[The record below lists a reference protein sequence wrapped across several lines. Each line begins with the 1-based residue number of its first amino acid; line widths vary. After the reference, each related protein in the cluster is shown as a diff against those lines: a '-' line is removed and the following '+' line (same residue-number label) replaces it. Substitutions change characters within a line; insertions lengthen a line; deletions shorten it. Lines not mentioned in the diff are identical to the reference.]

1 MKKFIYSDKKRQ
13 KISFPLGGIGTGC
26 IGLLGN
32 GALGG
37 FEIKNRPD
45 KHSTSNSFFAIKA
58 ERNGQLLDARIL
70 QSELELSISQKE
82 TFVSATS
89 FRILKDYPHFPKCD
103 FESYF
108 PFAQLNFAC
117 DSFPATIKMKAFNPF
132 IPLNDTDSGIPAAF
146 FEFEVYNSSDKKTD
160 YTLCGILENLLPNCS
175 NTAGCTENGE
185 AYIYMDNST
194 ELSRDKNGNMCI
206 STNAKNVSYQ
216 EYLYRSSLFDTIK
229 KFWDDFTLC
238 STFVNRSYDDKSS
251 SNSSAALAT
260 HFSLEPNEVKTIRF
274 LISWYFPYAS
284 NYFCPVPKKMDES
297 QEDYVNKNSWR
308 NYYAQYFESS
318 VECSSYCFRHW
329 DRLKNESMMFSDTLL
344 CSTLPDKVLEAV
356 TNNLCV
362 FKSPAILR
370 LDDGCL
376 WELDCSENEHG
387 TFSFSCSHIWNYAYS
402 LSFLFP
408 KLERSMTLSQL
419 KYCMDDYGGINS
431 RLLPKQRKHFEDNA
445 ITNDVRFCADVQL
458 GIILKS
464 YRNFKLWGDDE
475 QLIENWYEIAHALD
489 YCFSPDNPYGWDTS
503 KSGVMSGLQHN
514 CLDTFLFSPN
524 SRVEGMYL
532 AALKAGY
539 EMASIVKDK
548 KRAET
553 YLDLFNKGK
562 KWTEENLFNGKYY
575 CQKIDLTDKSLFEKS
590 GIKAIDDYYSS
601 ETGEIKYQIGE
612 GSSIDQLLGQWHADL
627 MGLGEIFDKDRI
639 DSAVNTL
646 YEVNCKNDL
655 RTFENCSLVSY
666 CQENGGCVMCAYPDT
681 VKVPEHPVPHADE
694 YITGLEYEAAQLMLM
709 HEKPLEALRLIE
721 AIRNRFD
728 GEHRNPFFETE
739 NECDYPRSMSSYA
752 LLVSLSGFE
761 YDAYKKH
768 IGFNPLS
775 DHCPLEIGNTFRCF
789 FCVEDGYGYVEEGID
804 YIEINMVKGKLD
816 ITSFAVPRTPRLVQ
830 YGGRNWRFTDS
841 GLCATLDT
849 NLVVTPDKK
858 LTILIDIKPQN

>member
-1 MKKFIYSDKKRQ
+1 
-13 KISFPLGGIGTGC
+13 
-26 IGLLGN
+26 
-32 GALGG
+32 
-37 FEIKNRPD
+37 
-45 KHSTSNSFFAIKA
+45 
-58 ERNGQLLDARIL
+58 
-70 QSELELSISQKE
+70 
-82 TFVSATS
+82 
-89 FRILKDYPHFPKCD
+89 
-103 FESYF
+103 
-108 PFAQLNFAC
+108 
-117 DSFPATIKMKAFNPF
+117 
-132 IPLNDTDSGIPAAF
+132 
-146 FEFEVYNSSDKKTD
+146 
-160 YTLCGILENLLPNCS
+160 
-175 NTAGCTENGE
+175 
-185 AYIYMDNST
+185 
-194 ELSRDKNGNMCI
+194 
-206 STNAKNVSYQ
+206 
-216 EYLYRSSLFDTIK
+216 
-229 KFWDDFTLC
+229 
-238 STFVNRSYDDKSS
+238 
-251 SNSSAALAT
+251 
-260 HFSLEPNEVKTIRF
+260 
-274 LISWYFPYAS
+274 
-284 NYFCPVPKKMDES
+284 
-297 QEDYVNKNSWR
+297 
-308 NYYAQYFESS
+308 
-318 VECSSYCFRHW
+318 
-329 DRLKNESMMFSDTLL
+329 
-344 CSTLPDKVLEAV
+344 
-356 TNNLCV
+356 
-362 FKSPAILR
+362 
-370 LDDGCL
+370 
-376 WELDCSENEHG
+376 
-387 TFSFSCSHIWNYAYS
+387 
-402 LSFLFP
+402 
-408 KLERSMTLSQL
+408 
-419 KYCMDDYGGINS
+419 MDDYGGINS

-721 AIRNRFD
+721 EI
-728 GEHRNPFFETE
+728 
-739 NECDYPRSMSSYA
+739 MW
-752 LLVSLSGFE
+752 LSCG
-761 YDAYKKH
+761 
-768 IGFNPLS
+768 
-775 DHCPLEIGNTFRCF
+775 
-789 FCVEDGYGYVEEGID
+789 
-804 YIEINMVKGKLD
+804 
-816 ITSFAVPRTPRLVQ
+816 
-830 YGGRNWRFTDS
+830 
-841 GLCATLDT
+841 
-849 NLVVTPDKK
+849 
-858 LTILIDIKPQN
+858 